1 MHRKVGLGRLIPQ
14 LYFIVFKMGNPME
27 RVACLCLHV
36 QPRERDSAFTLH
48 SGCAAQPAPPLFP
61 LPSPPRAFQLSASA
75 LISSPPGLAAYC
87 SHLSAG
93 LTASLGHLVP
103 LRSSFSNLASLLESW
118 CCGPSPPLRQ
128 GSCGTTCSSL
138 SARQTPFEAANTE
151 ASVLCT
157 DCNGNRKDEEPKIRM
172 VVFTSRNRQW
182 HRWRHGLHAVDQVQP
197 NV

>member
-1 MHRKVGLGRLIPQ
+1 MHRTVALGRLTPH

-48 SGCAAQPAPPLFP
+48 SGCAAQPAPALFP

-93 LTASLGHLVP
+93 LTACLQLGQPPGVVGA
-103 LRSSFSNLASLLESW
+103 LRRFAKVLAGQHAQVSAPAKRL
-118 CCGPSPPLRQ
+118 LRQ
-128 GSCGTTCSSL
+128 QTQKQACCAPTAMAIARTRSPRSEWSSSPAGTDSGTAGGMDSML
-138 SARQTPFEAANTE
+138 
-151 ASVLCT
+151 
-157 DCNGNRKDEEPKIRM
+157 
-172 VVFTSRNRQW
+172 
-182 HRWRHGLHAVDQVQP
+182 
-197 NV
+197 